1 MKQAKIHN
9 YALIEQVGRMYYI
22 LQMNQQTIADKLG
35 LSRTTVVRLLAEGRE
50 EGIIQIYICG
60 QDRGL
65 RHTELETEL
74 QKRYHLRDIV
84 IARNSGPNAI
94 YNVAAKYIQGIVPEK
109 GILAISGGKTMYT
122 VADYFYPVD
131 REKEL
136 NIVQLTGVFGDG
148 IPGMSVAQRWSE
160 KLNSNVTYLSAPG
173 IVSTPGQRQLFMN
186 EFHITKA
193 YEAIREAE
201 MTISGIGTPK
211 VVLENISADYP
222 KERFERL
229 EQDCVG
235 DIMFH
240 FYNARGEFN
249 APGISECVV
258 GATIEDYMK
267 IPNRVAIAFGSEK
280 TAAIHAAMKGGI
292 VNIMIT
298 DEETARE
305 LGAGDF

>member
-1 MKQAKIHN
+1 M
-9 YALIEQVGRMYYI
+9 
-22 LQMNQQTIADKLG
+22 
-35 LSRTTVVRLLAEGRE
+35 
-50 EGIIQIYICG
+50 
-60 QDRGL
+60 
-65 RHTELETEL
+65 
-74 QKRYHLRDIV
+74 
-84 IARNSGPNAI
+84 IARNSGPDAI

-122 VADYFYPVD
+122 AADYFYPVD
-131 REKEL
+131 RVKEL

-173 IVSTPGQRQLFMN
+173 IVSTPKQRQLFMN

-193 YEAIREAE
+193 YETILEAE
-201 MTISGIGTPK
+201 MAISGIGTPK

-229 EQDCVG
+229 EHDCVG

-240 FYNARGEFN
+240 FYNAKGEFN
-249 APGISECVV
+249 APGISECVI

-267 IPNRVAIAFGSEK
+267 IPNRIAIAFGREK
-280 TAAIHAAMKGGI
+280 TAAIHAAMAGGI

-298 DEETARE
+298 DEETARQ
-305 LGAGDF
+305 LGTGYF